1 MRPYAQTFLP
11 FQDFLPFFLPYLVAI
26 FFRRLLV
33 LLSIFLVK
41 DRFAPLAPYIIGLR
55 LSGVSNVFFH
65 LVAIRRI
72 AAQLCLHSTRA
83 TIRTR
88 PENT

>member
-11 FQDFLPFFLPYLVAI
+11 SQDFLSFFLPYLFAI

-33 LLSIFLVK
+33 LLSIFLLK
-41 DRFAPLAPYIIGLR
+41 DRFALLAPYIIGLR
-55 LSGVSNVFFH
+55 LSGVANVFFH

-72 AAQLCLHSTRA
+72 AA
-83 TIRTR
+83 
-88 PENT
+88 

>member
-11 FQDFLPFFLPYLVAI
+11 SQDFLTFFLPYLVAI

-33 LLSIFLVK
+33 LLSIFLLK
-41 DRFAPLAPYIIGLR
+41 DRFALLAPYIIGLR
-55 LSGVSNVFFH
+55 LPRVADVFFH
-65 LVAIRRI
+65 LTTVTGIT
-72 AAQLCLHSTRA
+72 AQLCLHSTRA